1 MADVRRYCDRAM
13 LIQDGHIALIG
24 DPDAVA
30 DAYSDSFLPPKE
42 VLQAQEQERQK
53 SNLVEIKSVT
63 TEIDGEMQK
72 FLAESEDFDIKVVL
86 ETDREIPATQLYID
100 VYDGRNVP
108 VLSMPFSTDV
118 HRNLAMGR
126 HVVTFAI
133 DNVLAFGDYRINIA
147 LQNDSDRTVLAENVC
162 RFHIKGIAAE
172 VMSVVNPQKAVTVTM
187 N

>member
-1 MADVRRYCDRAM
+1 M
-13 LIQDGHIALIG
+13 IG

-63 TEIDGEMQK
+63 TEIDGEIQK
-72 FLAESEDFDIKVVL
+72 FLAEGENFDIKVLL
-86 ETDREIPATQLYID
+86 ETDREIPTTQLYID

-108 VLSMPFSTDV
+108 VLSMPFSTDA
-118 HRNLAMGR
+118 HRNLATGS
-126 HVVTFAI
+126 HAVTFAI
-133 DNVLAFGDYRINIA
+133 NNVLAFGDYRINIA
-147 LQNDSDRTVLAENVC
+147 LQNDSDRTVLAENAC
-162 RFHIKGIAAE
+162 RFHVKGIAAE

-187 N
+187 D

>member
-1 MADVRRYCDRAM
+1 
-13 LIQDGHIALIG
+13 
-24 DPDAVA
+24 
-30 DAYSDSFLPPKE
+30 
-42 VLQAQEQERQK
+42 
-53 SNLVEIKSVT
+53 
-63 TEIDGEMQK
+63 MQK